1 MLKDFSEDAF
11 RVQIEHYRRHCFYLR
26 HYIIAFPVNWFSRI
40 RTRRYET
47 DSGSLLGS
55 SEATTFSEGLSTA
68 TMPDNCKSMTL
79 RDANNNT
86 YPAPVNNNINR
97 SSNIPGPKQRSIQ
110 VTAKVLFGSVH
121 AINRLKE
128 AEKAARE
135 NKRI

>member
-1 MLKDFSEDAF
+1 
-11 RVQIEHYRRHCFYLR
+11 
-26 HYIIAFPVNWFSRI
+26 
-40 RTRRYET
+40 
-47 DSGSLLGS
+47 
-55 SEATTFSEGLSTA
+55 
-68 TMPDNCKSMTL
+68 MPDNCKSMTL

-110 VTAKVLFGSVH
+110 VTAKVLFGSVQ